1 MSNASNFADRNVDAL
16 GETLREGAEHVKRTA
31 EELISESADAVGEM
45 ADAIRSDETVRK
57 VGKTVRRMATESRS
71 YFERNDVDEIASDVV
86 EAVRRHLKLWGGG
99 SSRELGNR
107 PSSDANRPAGPM
119 PYRRPSLNR

>member
-57 VGKTVRRMATESRS
+57 VRKTVRRMATESRS

-86 EAVRRHLKLWGGG
+86 EAVRRHPGTALLALAAVGYLM
-99 SSRELGNR
+99 SRAL
-107 PSSDANRPAGPM
+107 
-119 PYRRPSLNR
+119 RRIR